1 FISRFLDLLY
11 LISFPTRRS
20 SDLYKQR
27 SGGYYT
33 NTAYYYSDTSFDL
46 FTFHC
51 CYDLLAWYC
60 SLIVLFSTWSRMDRV
75 ASFHGC
81 TGNTRTDSTLCVCF
95 PCITKRGLDRKS
107 TGLNSNNVSISY
119 AFFCLN

>member
-1 FISRFLDLLY
+1 MQEYQMQKKTCGLVAKRQLY
-11 LISFPTRRS
+11 MIQKKLQAEI
-20 SDLYKQR
+20 
-27 SGGYYT
+27 GGYYT

-95 PCITKRGLDRKS
+95 PCSTRRGL
-107 TGLNSNNVSISY
+107 
-119 AFFCLN
+119 